1 MTLVQLDASG
11 WLEPSDFY
19 DAILKA
25 LGSPSWHGRN
35 PVALLDT
42 MVSGMGA
49 VHDLKP
55 PYRVEILHSAQ
66 LPTAVKEHIVAVT
79 DLFDRVRGYRRNRGA
94 PDVDATIIMID

>member
-1 MTLVQLDASG
+1 MPHRSLAQGEAVLTLVQLDAIG
-11 WLEPSDFY
+11 WREPSDFY

-42 MVSGMGA
+42 MVSSVGD

-55 PYRVEILHSAQ
+55 PYR
-66 LPTAVKEHIVAVT
+66 
-79 DLFDRVRGYRRNRGA
+79 RRY
-94 PDVDATIIMID
+94 